1 MESLAN
7 QSWISYRLCNFF
19 YSRGMPSYCLCIKVS
34 RKNNQVW
41 VSNGNWIE
49 VKLKV
54 ICKGLKPIFRLNG
67 RSIQRDKI
75 TCFVSNFYFK
85 VNTFLQKLNMSWFE
99 WRVMVSGEIMF
110 LESYGNCDVTNTVS
124 LYSDLII
131 WRVFFTLVIYH
142 KHRAAQ
148 LSLACS

>member
-7 QSWISYRLCNFF
+7 QSWISYRLYKFF
-19 YSRGMPSYCLCIKVS
+19 YLRGMPSYCLCIKVS

-54 ICKGLKPIFRLNG
+54 ICKGLKSIFRLNG

-99 WRVMVSGEIMF
+99 WRVMVSGELMF
-110 LESYGNCDVTNTVS
+110 LESYGNCDVTNTVT
-124 LYSDLII
+124 LLSDLII
-131 WRVFFTLVIYH
+131 WRVFFL
-142 KHRAAQ
+142 
-148 LSLACS
+148 L